1 MSLFIKKIAT
11 LHILLL
17 VSIIFSSSFTE
28 TLAATSTG
36 GNSSKNGGNSGG
48 NGGSGN
54 GGRGGG
60 SGVGIGNGGQSVV
73 CREESKK
80 VVRAEAFDLFE
91 GRALFG
97 FEAKTP
103 EGLSAVDVAKF
114 YAKKVDLSLGL
125 ASQTLKSVEG
135 KVGFIEKNIRFL
147 PSGVGLKPTGDAK
160 EFVLPK
166 DCELVQTVN
175 FRDSL
180 QIFVDSDIWQILPET
195 SKAALYLHEA
205 IYWQFRE
212 IGLEQDSRR
221 TRKAVAYLFSG
232 GKLHPRS
239 QFFASPELP
248 IQFCRTAT
256 PNASGD
262 YNTKFFAYRHQNIDI
277 LQFLQ
282 IGGYGLL
289 GRTVITREN
298 FAQNSGSVINPNLAQ
313 TDQIGSWLNSQPDV
327 ETYLQVSWGLGKTN
341 LLFRFQ
347 SDAPQQEAI
356 VCEDLRFS
364 EEEDF
369 WDNRAWN
376 LIR

>member
-1 MSLFIKKIAT
+1 MNRFTKNYSA
-11 LHILLL
+11 LHVLLL
-17 VSIIFSSSFTE
+17 ILAIFSFCHTD
-28 TLAATSTG
+28 AMAVSTTDG
-36 GNSSKNGGNSGG
+36 SSSKNDGNNSS

-54 GGRGGG
+54 SGGSGG
-60 SGVGIGNGGQSVV
+60 SGVGIGNGGQSVI
-73 CREESKK
+73 CRNESKEI
-80 VVRAEAFDLFE
+80 VRAEAFDLFE

-97 FEAKTP
+97 FEPKIP
-103 EGLSAVDVAKF
+103 EGLSAVEVAKY

-125 ASQTLKSVEG
+125 GSQTQKSVEA
-135 KVGFIEKNIRFL
+135 KVNFIEKNIRFL
-147 PSGVGLKPTGDAK
+147 PAGVGLKPTGDAK

-180 QIFVDSDIWQILPET
+180 QIFVDSDVWKILPET

-212 IGLEQDSRR
+212 MGLEQDSRR

-232 GKLHPRS
+232 GKLQSRS

-248 IQFCRTAT
+248 IQFCKTAT

-262 YNTKFFAYRHQNIDI
+262 YNTNFFAYRHHNIEI

-282 IGGYGLL
+282 VGGYGLL
-289 GRTVITREN
+289 GRTVITRELSAQSSGLVIN
-298 FAQNSGSVINPNLAQ
+298 QNSAK

-356 VCEDLRFS
+356 ECEELTYS
-364 EEEDF
+364 EDQDF